1 MAVRRRARRQRV
13 VDVPKSLSSFMVFLC
28 GLYIR
33 RFLSAFHEMRFGVTP
48 SHLYPELVSMELNE
62 FRWSVFLV
70 IVNALFAFLYSLFPR
85 CNIFR
90 SFETITEHMAQK
102 IGAPLT
108 GIEFLL
114 VMHKARGWFP
124 LNKCWLALGTL
135 FCMDFFFN
143 IKHLGTFLPLIGV
156 LPVIFVTVQNCL
168 TTDVFLP
175 SLISSCAVIISP
187 ILSHRMMGKTD
198 LEFDV
203 MGGGKYIF
211 RIKVTHWLNIVRLI
225 GMFCNMVC
233 LCNLLLMNPSDESME
248 PSLPKPFMA
257 YFSLNQNWRLHS
269 ETDDVQFAASESLS
283 DLNEWHL

>member
-1 MAVRRRARRQRV
+1 MAGRRRPRRQRV
-13 VDVPKSLSSFMVFLC
+13 VDVPRSCSSLMVFLC

-33 RFLSAFHEMRFGVTP
+33 RSLSAFHEMRFGITP
-48 SHLYPELVSMELNE
+48 SHLDAELVSMELNE
-62 FRWSVFLV
+62 FRWSVLLV

-90 SFETITEHMAQK
+90 SVETITEHMAQK

-108 GIEFLL
+108 GIEFVL
-114 VMHKARGWFP
+114 VTHNARGWFP

-143 IKHLGTFLPLIGV
+143 IKHLGTLLPLLGV
-156 LPVIFVTVQNCL
+156 LPVIFVTFENFL

-187 ILSHRMMGKTD
+187 ILSHRMMGKTN

-203 MGGGKYIF
+203 MGGGQYIF
-211 RIKVTHWLNIVRLI
+211 RIGVTHWLNIVRLI

-233 LCNLLLMNPSDESME
+233 LCNLLLMNPSDESLE
-248 PSLPKPFMA
+248 PSTPMPFMS
-257 YFSLNQNWRLHS
+257 YFSLNQNWRLHPV
-269 ETDDVQFAASESLS
+269 TNAVSESLS
-283 DLNEWHL
+283 DLNEWEL